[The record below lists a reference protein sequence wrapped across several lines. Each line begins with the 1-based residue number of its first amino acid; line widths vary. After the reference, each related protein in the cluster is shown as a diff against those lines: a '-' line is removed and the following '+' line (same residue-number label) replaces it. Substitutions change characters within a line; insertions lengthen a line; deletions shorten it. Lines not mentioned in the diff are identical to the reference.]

1 MNRIS
6 SIFLKVLP
14 SILMKTR
21 WETNKCL
28 KRPNV
33 LFIVLETM
41 MNLNFRAFF
50 QINREMNVKNI
61 QNP

>member
-1 MNRIS
+1 VNRIS

-33 LFIVLETM
+33 LKRYL
-41 MNLNFRAFF
+41 
-50 QINREMNVKNI
+50 
-61 QNP
+61 